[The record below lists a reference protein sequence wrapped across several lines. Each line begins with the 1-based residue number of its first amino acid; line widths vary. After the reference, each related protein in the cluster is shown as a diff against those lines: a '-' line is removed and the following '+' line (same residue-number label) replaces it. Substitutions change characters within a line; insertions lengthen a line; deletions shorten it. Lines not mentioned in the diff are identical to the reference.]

1 MQQSAVLEENNVNR
15 FYNEQVAYILSWID
29 NFTNQEGTGAAID
42 HCIKLYLNTA
52 KFEPLKGSS
61 YVPLPKSIASERAIM
76 NVKNDDDKCLE
87 WVLKSALYP
96 TKTNANNKYNYT
108 QYDSLNLECIVGFPT
123 PVSQIPKVEKHF
135 DLAINVYGNAVSKK
149 IEKIN
154 IFPYHIS
161 ENTNRKVKI

>member
-1 MQQSAVLEENNVNR
+1 MQQSAVLEGNNVNR
-15 FYNEQVAYILSWID
+15 FYNEQVAYMVSWIE
-29 NFTNQEGTGAAID
+29 NFTNQEGTGVAID

-52 KFEPLKGSS
+52 KFEPLKVSS
-61 YVPLPKSIASERAIM
+61 YIPLPKSIAREKAII
-76 NVKNDDDKCLE
+76 NVNTDDDKCLE

-108 QYDSLNLECIVGFPT
+108 QYGSLNLECIVDFST

-135 DLAINVYGNAVSKK
+135 DLAINVYGYAVSKK

-154 IFPYHIS
+154 IFPYHIT
-161 ENTNRKVKI
+161 EKLIEK